1 MRISDWSSDVCSSDL
16 ELHRRA
22 SRYFAETGDLLEAIE
37 HAHLSRDQ
45 AFLAGQLE
53 SLSEDIIYS
62 GFLYRLDELGSA
74 LPWKLLS
81 RHPMLLL
88 ALAWRRTR
96 RPAFASAG
104 KLIEAAKADIEAKRA
119 AGEIDSY
126 EFGRL
131 NNAVRHRQIMLD
143 AARDDMI
150 AVEPAAEELLKE
162 LGDEKA
168 YLSCTLLA
176 KLMRA
181 EEHTYEIKYQMR
193 LS

>member
-1 MRISDWSSDVCSSDL
+1 
-16 ELHRRA
+16 
-22 SRYFAETGDLLEAIE
+22 
-37 HAHLSRDQ
+37 
-45 AFLAGQLE
+45 
-53 SLSEDIIYS
+53 
-62 GFLYRLDELGSA
+62 
-74 LPWKLLS
+74 
-81 RHPMLLL
+81 MLLL

-96 RPAFASAG
+96 RLAFASAG

-162 LGDEKA
+162 LGDEHA

-176 KLMRA
+176 QLIDRKS
-181 EEHTYEIKYQMR
+181 TR
-193 LS
+193 LNSSH